1 MHLSDG
7 TAADQGRA
15 LAIVVHLRAGDLV
28 MRDLGYLSLESL
40 RQIDAHEAW
49 YLSRLSKG
57 VDVYL
62 DAHAETRALALVPY
76 LQQHYGDAAVVDLPV
91 SLGQERVP
99 CRLLAYRLSE
109 DGVKPR
115 QRKAHEAARKKGR
128 MLTQESRNWRVF
140 GLYITHVRPQMWPS
154 KVGGTLS
161 RLRWHVE

>member
-49 YLSRLSKG
+49 YLSRFSKG

-62 DAHAETRALALVPY
+62 DAHAETGHGFNA
-76 LQQHYGDAAVVDLPV
+76 
-91 SLGQERVP
+91 GQFGVGHVP
-99 CRLLAYRLSE
+99 CGAEFR
-109 DGVKPR
+109 
-115 QRKAHEAARKKGR
+115 
-128 MLTQESRNWRVF
+128 
-140 GLYITHVRPQMWPS
+140 
-154 KVGGTLS
+154 
-161 RLRWHVE
+161 